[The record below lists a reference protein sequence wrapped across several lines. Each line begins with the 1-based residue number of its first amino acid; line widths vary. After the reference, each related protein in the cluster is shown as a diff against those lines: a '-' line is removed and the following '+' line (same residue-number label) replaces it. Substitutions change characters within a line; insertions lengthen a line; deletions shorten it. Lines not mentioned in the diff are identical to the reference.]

1 MTQSAARGWFV
12 ATFLLAL
19 SALASSAPRAD
30 AAPKKVLFVTFDG
43 GYNSDGF
50 NAKSELET
58 YVTSLYGQ
66 GQVDYLVLSSN
77 GQVAAA
83 LAANTYE
90 QIWTYDLSTGA
101 DDYPLDY
108 AAIASWYS
116 AAPLKEVICD
126 GRFLSSFWAG
136 RYSTEGRLLVQNYFY
151 NLDARGGGIVLGTDH
166 NEYANLGM
174 NILADTLGIG
184 PFTGNFGGNFPL
196 DAGHPLT
203 TDPNTLTSL
212 SNDSTTGQ
220 APFGLQPGGRTLRT
234 LGYHSGNTL
243 TPGISTTIDG
253 GVLGI
258 TVAITGATTAL
269 CDGTRTFTA
278 SITSGAEF
286 GPFTYQWRVNDVLAG
301 SGPTFAF
308 DASSA
313 APGTYAIKVI
323 AQGAGQRADDDLVT
337 ITVGGAA
344 CGCGFDA
351 EVLCDDGGAIFAI
364 GLEGPQSGRYAL
376 CRVVPAGYGNPA
388 ASATEFRCEDADNNG
403 VVDLVT
409 ADQLAAQFGAGFCGM
424 P

>member
-1 MTQSAARGWFV
+1 MNHLAAHAWRI
-12 ATFLLAL
+12 ATVLLAIVALSL
-19 SALASSAPRAD
+19 SASRAD

-43 GYNSDGF
+43 GYNADGF
-50 NAKSELET
+50 NAKAELDT

-66 GQVDYLVLSSN
+66 GQLDYVVLSSN
-77 GQVAAA
+77 GQVATA
-83 LAANTYE
+83 LSTNTYE
-90 QIWTYDLSTGA
+90 QIWVYDLSTGA
-101 DDYPLDY
+101 DNYPLDFAAIVSWY
-108 AAIASWYS
+108 AA
-116 AAPLKEVICD
+116 APIKEVICD
-126 GRFLSSFWAG
+126 GRFLSSFWGG
-136 RYSTEGRLLVQNYFY
+136 RAPTEGRLLVQNYFY
-151 NLDARGGGIVLGTDH
+151 NLDARGGGLVLGTDH
-166 NEYANLGM
+166 NDYANLGM
-174 NILADTLGIG
+174 NILADALGFG
-184 PFTGNFGGNFPL
+184 PFTGNFGGAFPL

-203 TDPNTLTSL
+203 TDPNVLTSL

-258 TVAITGATTAL
+258 TVAISGTTTAL

-278 SITSGAEF
+278 SITSGGTF
-286 GPFTYQWRVNDVLAG
+286 GPFTYQWRVNDAVAG
-301 SGPTFAF
+301 TGDTFVF

-313 APGTYAIKVI
+313 APGTYTIKVI

-351 EVLCDDGGAIFAI
+351 EDLCDDGGAIFAI
-364 GLEGPQSGRYAL
+364 GLDGPLSGRYAL

-388 ASATEFRCEDADNNG
+388 ASATEFRCEDADNDG

-409 ADQLAAQFGAGFCGM
+409 ADQLATQFGAGFCGL

>member
-126 GRFLSSFWAG
+126 GRFLSSFWAAATPPKAA
-136 RYSTEGRLLVQNYFY
+136 SW
-151 NLDARGGGIVLGTDH
+151 
-166 NEYANLGM
+166 
-174 NILADTLGIG
+174 
-184 PFTGNFGGNFPL
+184 
-196 DAGHPLT
+196 
-203 TDPNTLTSL
+203 S
-212 SNDSTTGQ
+212 
-220 APFGLQPGGRTLRT
+220 RT
-234 LGYHSGNTL
+234 
-243 TPGISTTIDG
+243 ISTTS
-253 GVLGI
+253 
-258 TVAITGATTAL
+258 
-269 CDGTRTFTA
+269 TR
-278 SITSGAEF
+278 
-286 GPFTYQWRVNDVLAG
+286 
-301 SGPTFAF
+301 
-308 DASSA
+308 A
-313 APGTYAIKVI
+313 A
-323 AQGAGQRADDDLVT
+323 
-337 ITVGGAA
+337 
-344 CGCGFDA
+344 
-351 EVLCDDGGAIFAI
+351 
-364 GLEGPQSGRYAL
+364 
-376 CRVVPAGYGNPA
+376 A
-388 ASATEFRCEDADNNG
+388 ASCSAPTTTSTPTSA
-403 VVDLVT
+403 
-409 ADQLAAQFGAGFCGM
+409 
-424 P
+424 